1 MQKRLKLL
9 PLLDLAGN
17 VKFWTEPRTNWIA
30 DLDAMPWQ
38 GPRNRKHRKRLT

>member
-1 MQKRLKLL
+1 MKLL

-17 VKFWTEPRTNWIA
+17 VKFWTEPRTSWIA

-38 GPRNRKHRKRLT
+38 EPRNRKQRKPLT